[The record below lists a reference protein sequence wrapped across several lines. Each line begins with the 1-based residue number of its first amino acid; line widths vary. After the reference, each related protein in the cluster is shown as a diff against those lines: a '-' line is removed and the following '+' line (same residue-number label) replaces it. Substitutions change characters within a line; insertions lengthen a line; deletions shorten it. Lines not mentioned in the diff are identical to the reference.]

1 MVDIEEHFD
10 LKWSYYSDHLREMLN
25 ELMTSQHF
33 SDVTLVSDDMREV
46 KGHRN
51 ILSASSPVFK
61 KLFQIDTHNNH
72 PLIFL
77 KGVKYLELESIMQFI
92 YLGEATSQK
101 ERINEFIIAARNLE
115 IKSLEKMNE
124 NQERILALD
133 KKNLNKER
141 EKQMLQ
147 NQDEEAKIET
157 VGSNDIGTN
166 QSSPIHIP
174 FHENHLDVSSFSS
187 DVNAQPEHEKPE
199 IISEA
204 ERYPCTFCEYQANTH
219 VNLTKHTQYM
229 HKDEEDNLSVY
240 ECVPYA
246 KIDPGSVTH
255 SAPQS
260 SPTLSQLGHQEVDNF
275 TQFECQLC
283 GTQNN
288 SLKTLKKHIQYVH
301 NDVNESPKE
310 QDRVAKRYKTSPSIF
325 NTVDEDR
332 SSSGNNSI
340 LVINDVDYEIKDED
354 CGFCIECKDKTR
366 FGGPRKRRKPCIYRE
381 KKRLV
386 KRF

>member
-1 MVDIEEHFD
+1 MKEDTGEHFD
-10 LKWSYYSDHLREMLN
+10 LKWSSYSDHLREMLN

-33 SDVTLVSDDMREV
+33 ADVTLVSDDMREI

-61 KLFQIDTHNNH
+61 KLFQIDTHNSH

-115 IKSLEKMNE
+115 IKSLKKINE

-133 KKNLNKER
+133 QKILNKER
-141 EKQMLQ
+141 EKQMFH
-147 NQDEEAKIET
+147 NQDEEAELET
-157 VGSNDIGTN
+157 VGSNDIETN

-174 FHENHLDVSSFSS
+174 FHENHLSVSSSSS
-187 DVNAQPEHEKPE
+187 DVNAQPEHEQPE

-204 ERYPCTFCEYQANTH
+204 ERYLCTFCEYQANTH
-219 VNLTKHTQYM
+219 VNLTKHVQYM
-229 HKDEEDNLSVY
+229 HKD
-240 ECVPYA
+240 
-246 KIDPGSVTH
+246 
-255 SAPQS
+255 
-260 SPTLSQLGHQEVDNF
+260 EVDNF

-288 SLKTLKKHIQYVH
+288 SLKTLKKHIQYLH
-301 NDVNESPKE
+301 NDVNESHKE
-310 QDRVAKRYKTSPSIF
+310 QDRVANVYKISPAKF

-354 CGFCIECKDKTR
+354 CGLCIECKDKKR

-381 KKRLV
+381 KKRQV